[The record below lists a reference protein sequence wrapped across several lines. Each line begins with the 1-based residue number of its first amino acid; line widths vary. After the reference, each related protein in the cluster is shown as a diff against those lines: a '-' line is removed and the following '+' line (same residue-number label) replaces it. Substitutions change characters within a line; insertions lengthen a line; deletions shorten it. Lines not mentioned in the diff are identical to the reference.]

1 MVFYSIKKNKMSA
14 NNISSN
20 ENLFYQLHHNSEIL
34 VLPNIW
40 NPLGALLL
48 QDLGFKAVATASASI
63 ACSNGYQD
71 GEKYPF
77 NELVLLLKRITQS
90 VSIPVT
96 ADVERG
102 YAKNNIELKENI
114 KRLVD
119 TGILGINFE
128 DSKHEEQKLV
138 AKEEQAERIHLIKNT
153 ASEMGSSLFIN
164 ARTDVFLKQNNLSK
178 EEKLNEAIQRGK
190 LYKSAGADG
199 LYPIFLKEQQSI
211 KSIIDE
217 VQLPINILML
227 PGIPGFAALKE
238 IGVAR
243 VSLGPGFLKYAI
255 NSMKDVA
262 NKLLN
267 YQGMEEITNNPATS
281 DYLNKLISN
290 PQSS

>member
-1 MVFYSIKKNKMSA
+1 MPA
-14 NNISSN
+14 NNISSK

-63 ACSNGYQD
+63 ACSNGYKD

-77 NELVLLLKRITQS
+77 NELILLLKRITQS

-96 ADVERG
+96 ADVESG
-102 YAKNNIELKENI
+102 YAKNNIELKENT

-119 TGILGINFE
+119 TGIAGINFE
-128 DSKHEEQKLV
+128 DSKHDQQKLV
-138 AKEEQAERIHLIKNT
+138 AKEEQAEKIHLIKNT
-153 ASEMGSSLFIN
+153 ASELGSSLFIN
-164 ARTDVFLKQNNLSK
+164 ARTDVFIKQNNLSK
-178 EEKLNEAIQRGK
+178 QEKLEGAIQRGK
-190 LYKSAGADG
+190 LYKDAGADG

-217 VQLPINILML
+217 VQLPVNILMVS
-227 PGIPGFAALKE
+227 GIPGFAALKE

-255 NSMKDVA
+255 NSLKDVA

-267 YQGMEEITNNPATS
+267 YQGMEEITNNPVTS
-281 DYLNKLISN
+281 DYLNKLISSQ
-290 PQSS
+290 QSS